1 MTYSSTLLSGCMVI
15 VTVGCSSEMTQLILY
30 KFQDWVD
37 NRERGDEVS
46 DVPAR
51 VGDQIDR

>member
-1 MTYSSTLLSGCMVI
+1 MVI
-15 VTVGCSSEMTQLILY
+15 ATVGCSSEMTQLILS